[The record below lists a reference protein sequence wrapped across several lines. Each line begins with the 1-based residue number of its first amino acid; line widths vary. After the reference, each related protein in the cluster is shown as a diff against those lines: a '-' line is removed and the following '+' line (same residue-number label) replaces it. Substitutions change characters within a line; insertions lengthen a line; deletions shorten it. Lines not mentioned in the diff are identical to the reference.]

1 VSNNSQSII
10 GNSPALL
17 TTLASARKVA
27 KTDLSVLITGESG
40 TGKELFARYVH
51 DQSHREKKTFVAV
64 NCAAI
69 PGELLEAELFGHK
82 KGAFSGAVCDR
93 DGLFMQANGGTLF
106 LDEIGDMPLTL
117 QAKILR
123 VLQEGEVRPVGATI
137 VKKVNVRIVSATHCD
152 LNKMAEKKEFR
163 EDLIYRLK
171 GYALHLPPLRDR
183 MGDIITLA
191 TTFLNARKEFF
202 SKIISRD
209 AKTLLLAHS
218 WPGNIRELQNTI
230 LAAAVDAPKSIGAQ
244 HLQPHFMNGVQHQPE
259 TSRSREDCLLAAVET
274 GGRLTLAQLHVS
286 LHIPKPTLHRHLTQM
301 VIDGMV
307 HRVTDGKT
315 VWFAIGDKA
324 SVGTEAFLPSRQ
336 EQAIHIAKETGR
348 ITRKQFAETIGVSIR
363 TAGRELA
370 DMVKMGILESDG
382 QSGKWSGYI
391 VTSRG

>member
-1 VSNNSQSII
+1 
-10 GNSPALL
+10 
-17 TTLASARKVA
+17 VA

-40 TGKELFARYVH
+40 TGKELFARYIH
-51 DQSHREKKTFVAV
+51 DQSPRVKKTFVAV

-106 LDEIGDMPLTL
+106 LDEIGDMPLPL

-123 VLQEGEVRPVGATI
+123 VLQEGEFRPVGATI
-137 VKKVNVRIVSATHCD
+137 VKKVNVRIVSATHRD
-152 LNKMAEKKEFR
+152 LTEMAEKKEFR

-171 GYALHLPPLRDR
+171 GYGLHLPPLRDR
-183 MGDIITLA
+183 VSDIVTLA
-191 TTFLNARKEFF
+191 TTFLNARKEFS

-209 AKTLLLAHS
+209 AKTLLLAHH
-218 WPGNIRELQNTI
+218 WPGNIRELQNVI
-230 LAAAVDAPKSIGAQ
+230 LATAVDAPKSIGAQ
-244 HLQPHFMNGVQHQPE
+244 HLQPHLMNGAIKHQPE
-259 TSRSREDCLLAAVET
+259 TNRSREDRLLAAIET
-274 GGRLTLAQLHVS
+274 EGRMTLAQLHAS
-286 LHIPKPTLHRHLTQM
+286 LHIPKPTLHRHLAQM

-324 SVGTEAFLPSRQ
+324 PVGTEAFLPSRQ

-370 DMVKMGILESDG
+370 EMVKMGILESDG

-391 VTSRG
+391 VTSRE

>member
-1 VSNNSQSII
+1 VSNKSQSII
-10 GNSPALL
+10 GNSPALR

-40 TGKELFARYVH
+40 TGKELFARYIH
-51 DQSHREKKTFVAV
+51 DQSPRAKKPFVAV

-93 DGLFMQANGGTLF
+93 EGLFMQANGGTLF

-137 VKKVNVRIVSATHCD
+137 VKKVNVRIVSATYRD
-152 LNKMAEKKEFR
+152 LSEMAEKKEFR

-171 GYALHLPPLRDR
+171 GYGLHLPPLRDR
-183 MGDIITLA
+183 GHDIITLA
-191 TTFLNARKEFF
+191 KIFLSTRKEF
-202 SKIISRD
+202 SRKTIGRD
-209 AKTLLLAHS
+209 ALSFLLAHH
-218 WPGNIRELQNTI
+218 WPGNIRELQNVI
-230 LAAAVDAPKSIGAQ
+230 LAAAVDAPKSISTQ
-244 HLQPHFMNGVQHQPE
+244 HLQSHLMNGDKHQPE
-259 TSRSREDCLLAAVET
+259 TNCSREDRLLAVIET
-274 GGRLTLAQLHVS
+274 GGRMTLAQLHVS
-286 LHIPKPTLHRHLTQM
+286 LHIPKPTLHRHLAQM

-315 VWFAIGDKA
+315 VWFAIGDKP
-324 SVGTEAFLPSRQ
+324 SVGKEAFLPSRQ

-370 DMVKMGILESDG
+370 KMVKVGILESDG

-391 VTSRG
+391 VTSRE